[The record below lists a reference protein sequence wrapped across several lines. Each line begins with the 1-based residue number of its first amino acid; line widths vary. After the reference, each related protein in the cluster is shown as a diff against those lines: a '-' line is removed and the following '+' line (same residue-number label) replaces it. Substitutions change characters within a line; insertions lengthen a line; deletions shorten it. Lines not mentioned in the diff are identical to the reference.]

1 MNSEV
6 MKRRIAAMLCCA
18 VLTAGMPMGALA
30 EGETQAEAPAVQEIV
45 PEQTDGAVQTDG
57 AAQTYKKFKLKP
69 ELVEGVLCVSVSGAS
84 VLDVQVRVLN
94 AKGETVA
101 KQTVVKGTGTAFFAD
116 LMPGVYTLS
125 AAYAD
130 KDAAAAVKAVS
141 LEYEI
146 IDEEAVRKAA
156 EEEALKKA
164 AEEEALKKAAE

>member
-18 VLTAGMPMGALA
+18 VLTASMPMGALA

-45 PEQTDGAVQTDG
+45 PEQTDGAVQTNG

-94 AKGETVA
+94 AKGIHASVNFWGYDVNHDWPWWY
-101 KQTVVKGTGTAFFAD
+101 KQT
-116 LMPGVYTLS
+116 
-125 AAYAD
+125 AYYLPMI
-130 KDAAAAVKAVS
+130 VGNP
-141 LEYEI
+141 
-146 IDEEAVRKAA
+146 
-156 EEEALKKA
+156 
-164 AEEEALKKAAE
+164 